1 MTTTALADHQRA
13 LAQALSD
20 PADDTRGLPVS
31 RWAVRRWAHA
41 QLRAVCPLTTSLL
54 ELRGELDDVVADH
67 LARGNRPASVHRWG
81 RSLLA
86 ALSEDG
92 QVDRTTA
99 DLALFELASLAPPA
113 EHPVLP
119 DPWVWAR
126 HPVEVSLAVLAGI
139 DPDVLPLAPTPFLLH
154 RGADGRLVAD
164 PT

>member
-13 LAQALSD
+13 LARALSD
-20 PADDTRGLPVS
+20 PADDTRRLPVS
-31 RWAVRRWAHA
+31 RWAIRRWAHA

-54 ELRGELDDVVADH
+54 ALRGDLDDVVADH
-67 LARGNRPASVHRWG
+67 LARGTGRRPCTGGAAP
-81 RSLLA
+81 LA

-126 HPVEVSLAVLAGI
+126 HPVEVSLAVLAGV